1 MSFKLGKSFDDT
13 KLMIAHIERLKDL
26 KFTRLESGGESLF
39 PLGHKGIGTV
49 SGAVSIEDEKD
60 KNFIV
65 LLRFKAKHPNGTEKQ
80 DSVAWF
86 GEIPANGT
94 QIYFEVAENAR
105 GMKRNKISEAPTAV
119 QAVEEV
125 KSSEIPA

>member
-1 MSFKLGKSFDDT
+1 MAFKLGKSFDDA
-13 KLMIAHIERLKDL
+13 KLMVAHMEKLKGL
-26 KFTRLESGGESLF
+26 NFTRLESGGESLF
-39 PLGHKGIGTV
+39 PLGYKGVGTV
-49 SGAVSIEDEKD
+49 IGALSIEDEKD
-60 KNFIV
+60 KNYIV

-94 QIYFEVAENAR
+94 QIHFEVSENAR
-105 GMKRNKISEAPTAV
+105 GMKRNKVSEVPAAV
-119 QAVEEV
+119 ETTEEV